1 MYLLV
6 TNNCES
12 YTLLQIIYLVKVA
25 LQIISIAIPVILIVQ
40 LIIKFVKA
48 MSLGEEAIRKVT
60 SSVIKT
66 VIPAV
71 IIFFVPFIVTFAFSL
86 LGSGD
91 FKAAAC
97 WDEATAENVQKAKV
111 NERIAKYESQA
122 ENIKE
127 QLSVVVEKLSGNI
140 TDEEQAQ
147 VDEVYQNLDKAF
159 SEKDVSEASSSVK
172 DLRNLYKELDNK
184 YRELVWED
192 IKSKIDELIKSSG
205 ASSDGL
211 ALVMQYESHE
221 GYCDDT
227 QTTYKAANIGDGTVT
242 VGYGVTNYNTN
253 LAVSLGFGQYFPM
266 SPGDCV
272 PVNVADTILAQDYA
286 GKQQKVEQELAKY
299 NITWKQ
305 NQIDAVVSLAYNC
318 GDSYIPKLVK
328 AYAEGGD
335 QGIWDNGFNTCIRA
349 SNGNPA
355 FNEGLMRRR
364 KSEYNLFLTGTY
376 ERGW

>member
-192 IKSKIDELIKSSG
+192 IMSKIPQIASASG
-205 ASSDGL
+205 LSEDIL
-211 ALVMQYESHE
+211 AFIMSYEGNT
-221 GYCDDT
+221 GYCDSSH
-227 QTTYKAANIGDGTVT
+227 TTYKAANLGDGTIT
-242 VGYGVTNYNTN
+242 AGYGITNYTQD
-253 LAVSLGFGQYFPM
+253 LAISLGYGQYFPM
-266 SPGDCV
+266 SAGDCI
-272 PVNVADTILAQDYA
+272 PVDVWDSFYTEVV
-286 GKQQKVEQELAKY
+286 KSHQQGVIDALAKN
-299 NITWKQ
+299 NITGWTQ
-305 NQIDAVVSLAYNC
+305 NQIDALTSFSYNA
-318 GDSYIPKLVK
+318 GAGSMNTAISR
-328 AYAEGGD
+328 YASGGD
-335 QGIWDNGFNTCIRA
+335 EALWAYMSSILGSSRHSD
-349 SNGNPA
+349 
-355 FNEGLMRRR
+355 GLKNRRNDEWQLYL
-364 KSEYNLFLTGTY
+364 SGDYNRDY
-376 ERGW
+376 